1 VEEKGDE
8 GRGLRGG
15 EDKMEREGK
24 ERDRGRG
31 NGRVDI
37 AGPD

>member
-24 ERDRGRG
+24 ERDRG
-31 NGRVDI
+31 NGGVDI
-37 AGPD
+37 AWPDV